1 MNMAT
6 RRMQAKRSVP
16 KGSGGQSGFGNPR
29 NRTDRETSEQQHDD
43 AMRAL
48 DREYRQAVLGL
59 AQEVDRLVKDEG
71 MDEGDA
77 LHQVV
82 DGSYWVIY
90 THANFQVLMC
100 TENHDAY
107 TEDFGD
113 VPMQGQ
119 DVNWAALAYA
129 AMARDVS
136 ERLGARDLEEA
147 PRRSPPRVGR
157 PPIRRRH

>member
-1 MNMAT
+1 VKRHFQEKTMMAPKKRTTKPT
-6 RRMQAKRSVP
+6 RGGS
-16 KGSGGQSGFGNPR
+16 SGGGNPR
-29 NRTDRETSEQQHDD
+29 NGGRTSEEQHDD
-43 AMRAL
+43 AMRVLNA
-48 DREYRQAVLGL
+48 EYYEGVRGL
-59 AQEVDRLVKDEG
+59 AQEVDRLIKDEG

-100 TENHDAY
+100 SSNHDAY

-113 VPMQGQ
+113 VPMQGR

-129 AMARDVS
+129 AMAQDVS
-136 ERLGARDLEEA
+136 ERLNAGDLEEA
-147 PRRSPPRVGR
+147 PRIGSRAARRGR
-157 PPIRRRH
+157 